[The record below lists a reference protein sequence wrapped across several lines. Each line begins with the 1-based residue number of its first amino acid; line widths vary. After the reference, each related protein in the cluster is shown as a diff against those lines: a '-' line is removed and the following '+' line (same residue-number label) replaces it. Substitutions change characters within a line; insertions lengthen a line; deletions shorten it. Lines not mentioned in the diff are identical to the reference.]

1 MSAGVGCRCL
11 LQLPLTSS
19 GLMMGLQMLVF
30 FFTLLHISDFH
41 IGTLTTSIKQKYDTL
56 FFSFLFLASR

>member
-1 MSAGVGCRCL
+1 
-11 LQLPLTSS
+11 
-19 GLMMGLQMLVF
+19 MMGLQMLVF
-30 FFTLLHISDFH
+30 FFTLLQVSDFH